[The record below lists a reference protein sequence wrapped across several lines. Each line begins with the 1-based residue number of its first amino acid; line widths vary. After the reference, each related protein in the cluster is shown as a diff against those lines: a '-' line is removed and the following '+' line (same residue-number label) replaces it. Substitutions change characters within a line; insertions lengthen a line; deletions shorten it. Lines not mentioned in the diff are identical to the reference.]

1 MSRIFLIPG
10 LGADCR
16 IYKNINL
23 DGHYV
28 IMANWITPDA
38 TDTLSSYSQKIID
51 QYNISKD
58 DVVIGN
64 SMGGIVAVEIAK
76 KINLKKA
83 IIISSI
89 KTDSE
94 APRYFYFFR
103 KYPLYRYI
111 PDNMLVNLKF
121 LLKPLFGK
129 ISKKNAE
136 LFVDMLENTP
146 SKFIKWA
153 MKAIL
158 DWRNTEIP
166 SSVYHITGNK
176 DAIFPDKYI
185 KNAQIINNGSH
196 LMVFTKAKEINQLL
210 KQLLA
215 E

>member
-23 DGHYV
+23 DGHEV
-28 IMANWITPDA
+28 IMVNWINPEPE
-38 TDTLSSYSQKIID
+38 DTLNTYSQSIIN
-51 QYNISKD
+51 QFNIAER

-76 KINLKKA
+76 QIDLKKA

-146 SKFIKWA
+146 PEFIKWA

-158 DWRNTEIP
+158 DWRNSEIP
-166 SSVYHITGNK
+166 ASVYHITGNK

-196 LMVFTKAKEINQLL
+196 LMIFTKAKEINQML